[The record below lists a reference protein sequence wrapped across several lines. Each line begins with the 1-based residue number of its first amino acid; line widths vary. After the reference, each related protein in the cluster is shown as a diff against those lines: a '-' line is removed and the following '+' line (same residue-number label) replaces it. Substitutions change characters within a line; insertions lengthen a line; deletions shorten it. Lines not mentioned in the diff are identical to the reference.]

1 MDQSKATTV
10 ITIGLSLLMFVPE
23 VNWLIFPGAFFLFCG
38 TYPLVITNHPL
49 SLLFPAATAVIVTS
63 AQVCGRRWTDG
74 QMEEVRPC
82 LECSLLKTFLLG
94 SFPNFRFG
102 LQNLVLHGRKWNFV
116 QSCS

>member
-10 ITIGLSLLMFVPE
+10 ITIGLVLLMFVPE

-63 AQVCGRRWTDG
+63 AQVCGWRRTDRWRKS
-74 QMEEVRPC
+74 VR
-82 LECSLLKTFLLG
+82 
-94 SFPNFRFG
+94 
-102 LQNLVLHGRKWNFV
+102 
-116 QSCS
+116 

>member
-10 ITIGLSLLMFVPE
+10 ITIGLLLLMFVPE

-63 AQVCGRRWTDG
+63 AQVCGRTDRWRKS
-74 QMEEVRPC
+74 VRVGPH
-82 LECSLLKTFLLG
+82 
-94 SFPNFRFG
+94 
-102 LQNLVLHGRKWNFV
+102 LVLSWKHF
-116 QSCS
+116 C